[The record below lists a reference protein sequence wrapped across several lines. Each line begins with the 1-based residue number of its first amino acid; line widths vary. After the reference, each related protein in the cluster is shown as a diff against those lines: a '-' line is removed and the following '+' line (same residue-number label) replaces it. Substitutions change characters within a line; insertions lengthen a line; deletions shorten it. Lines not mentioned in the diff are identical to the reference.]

1 MIRNL
6 CLAAACALCLA
17 APSSASAYWPYVGYG
32 GYFGGYGLGWGYN
45 PTLYY
50 VPPPPYYAVYP
61 PVYYSSQ
68 ITARHYGASPFAW
81 YAGMEP
87 ITYVGAPDL
96 AAAPQPMM
104 IENPYVKGAKATS
117 TKAAM
122 NAEAQP
128 LKIANPYVASNG
140 R

>member
-1 MIRNL
+1 MIRKL

-17 APSSASAYWPYVGYG
+17 VPSSASAYWPYLGYG
-32 GYFGGYGLGWGYN
+32 GFLGGYGFGWGYS
-45 PTLYY
+45 PTMYY
-50 VPPPPYYAVYP
+50 VPPPPYYGVYP

-87 ITYVGAPDL
+87 ITYVDGYEGMPD
-96 AAAPQPMM
+96 PQPMM

-117 TKAAM
+117 AK
-122 NAEAQP
+122 
-128 LKIANPYVASNG
+128 
-140 R
+140 